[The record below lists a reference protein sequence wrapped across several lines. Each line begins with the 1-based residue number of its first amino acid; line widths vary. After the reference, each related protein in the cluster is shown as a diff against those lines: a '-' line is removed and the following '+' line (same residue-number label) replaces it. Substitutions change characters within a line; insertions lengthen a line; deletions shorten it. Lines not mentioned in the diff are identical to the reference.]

1 VPIFQRELYSRS
13 ASTDLETAIS
23 LAVERVLDRDFPGP
37 GGTGTIRL
45 LEFFTDWADLNDAFV
60 NPSAAVLPDEEL
72 KYGPSQFTPHAL
84 EDTWEP
90 QGEPGF
96 CLMEIQEASRE
107 FEIVVRAAEVEQRNA
122 LKGGIETAF
131 QDPRGLLV
139 VTSGGQAGTACLTPG
154 DRAGIIVAEMP
165 EYWRLPCRL
174 TLLGSRK
181 MDDAD
186 SAAKKIYE
194 ARFRLRAEAS
204 LVMLQPMQPMRV
216 RITSCVVDS
225 LPPRG

>member
-1 VPIFQRELYSRS
+1 MGIFQREQFSRS

-37 GGTGTIRL
+37 GGEGTIRIE
-45 LEFFTDWADLNDAFV
+45 EFFTDWADLNDAFV

-72 KYGPSQFTPHAL
+72 KYGPSQMTPRAL

-90 QGEPGF
+90 KGEPGF
-96 CLMEIQEASRE
+96 CLMEIQEAMRE
-107 FEIVVRAAEVEQRNA
+107 FEIVVRASEIEQRNA

-139 VTSGGQAGTACLTPG
+139 VAGNGQAGAARLAPG
-154 DRAGIIVAEMP
+154 DRAGIVVAEMP

-186 SAAKKIYE
+186 RAAKKAYE

-204 LVMLQPMQPMRV
+204 LVMLQAMQPMRV
-216 RITSCVVDS
+216 RITSRVVDS
-225 LPPRG
+225 IPGR

>member
-1 VPIFQRELYSRS
+1 MGIFDRSMYSRS

-23 LAVERVLDRDFPGP
+23 NAVERVLDRDFPGP
-37 GGTGTIRL
+37 GGVGTIRL
-45 LEFFTDWADLNDAFV
+45 EEFFTDWADLNDQFV
-60 NPSAAVLPDEEL
+60 SPSAAVLPDEEL
-72 KYGPSQFTPHAL
+72 KYGPSQTTPHAL

-90 QGEPGF
+90 RGEPGF

-139 VTSGGQAGTACLTPG
+139 VAGEGQAGTARLAPG
-154 DRAGIIVAEMP
+154 DRAGVVVAEMP

-174 TLLGSRK
+174 TLLASRK
-181 MDDAD
+181 LDDAD
-186 SAAKKIYE
+186 SSARHVYE

-216 RITSCVVDS
+216 RITSQVVDS
-225 LPPRG
+225 IPGR